1 MASGMMN
8 AVDLCQQVMDGVPTG
23 VAVMTLVDSDGV
35 PHGMT
40 ISSLTTVSADPPSV
54 LMCIG
59 GAASSRPFPVEGQRF
74 CANLL
79 ASDQALQS
87 ADFAY
92 GAEDPFEVHD
102 WTPADDGTPIL
113 ADTAAHLLYDVE
125 RVVEHHGVGVVLARR
140 GWGSAGQGRDPGL
153 PQQDLLRRIGARR
166 RRGDRKLVSGL

>member
-1 MASGMMN
+1 MASEMVN

-59 GAASSRPFPVEGQRF
+59 GAASSRPFLVEGQRF

-92 GAEDPFEVHD
+92 GDEDPFEVHQ

-113 ADTAAHLLYDVE
+113 ADTAAHLLCDVE
-125 RVVEHHGVGVVLARR
+125 RVVDHHGVGVVLAAVVGGALDKDETLAYRNKTYY
-140 GWGSAGQGRDPGL
+140 GGLVPVDDAANGRW
-153 PQQDLLRRIGARR
+153 
-166 RRGDRKLVSGL
+166 

>member
-1 MASGMMN
+1 MTSQSEQI
-8 AVDLCQQVMDGVPTG
+8 VELCRRVMDGVPTG

-59 GAASSRPFPVEGQRF
+59 GAASSRPYLVEGQRF

-79 ASDQALQS
+79 APDQAVQS

-102 WTPADDGTPIL
+102 WAPADDGTPIL
-113 ADTAAHLLYDVE
+113 AGTAAHLLCDVE
-125 RVVEHHGVGVVLARR
+125 HVVDHHGIGVVLAAVVGGAFDKDEALVYRNR
-140 GWGSAGQGRDPGL
+140 TYYGR
-153 PQQDLLRRIGARR
+153 
-166 RRGDRKLVSGL
+166 LVPVDE